1 MGNRINLDNFDIHT
15 DLIIDNY
22 KFNDEDKYVK
32 YYTDSDI
39 KVTNINVNNDNYKS
53 FNRKIGNY
61 ITIEFPD
68 ISNFEDRERLELILE
83 NEIEKMI
90 LNLNIKKDDNCLIVG
105 LGNRNSTPDSL
116 GPKILD
122 NIMITRHLFIL
133 APDNVNDGIR
143 CVSGISPGVM
153 ADTGIESADMLLDIV
168 NDIKPK
174 FIVIVDALA
183 SSSIDR
189 INKTIQIT
197 DTGIHPGSGIGNN
210 RKEISIDTLGIPV
223 IAIGVPTVV
232 DVSTVIGDTI
242 KYLYKHISYI
252 KNNFDKNKLILSRT
266 NYFDKIKDIDLTD
279 TEKKSVGGLLGEL
292 SNVEVKSLFN
302 EVLDS
307 INCNMMVTVKEID
320 FIIDKLSLVIS
331 SSINNALH
339 DNVTHY

>member
-279 TEKKSVGGLLGEL
+279 TEKKSVWGLLGEL